1 MTRAYL
7 LQHLHRL
14 PSGSDDVKT
23 LGIYS
28 SRTSA
33 MLAIDRFRKM
43 PGFRDTP
50 HMADPSAPG
59 VPDGFY
65 IDEFE
70 IDQDSWSEGYETV

>member
-1 MTRAYL
+1 VFL

-14 PSGSDDVKT
+14 PGGEDDVKT

-33 MLAIDRFRKM
+33 MSAVDRFRKM

-50 HMADPSAPG
+50 QMADTSSPG
-59 VPDGFY
+59 LAEGFY
-65 IDEFE
+65 LDESE
-70 IDQDSWSEGYETV
+70 LDQDSWSEGYETT